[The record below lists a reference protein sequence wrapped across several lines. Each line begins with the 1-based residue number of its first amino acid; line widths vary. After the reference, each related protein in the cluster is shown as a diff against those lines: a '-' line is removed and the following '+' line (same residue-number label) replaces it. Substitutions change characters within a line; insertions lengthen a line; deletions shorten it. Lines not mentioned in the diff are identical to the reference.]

1 MSSGDGGCSST
12 EQDGVDRFRRCV
24 RERIRIA
31 RELAA
36 LRAGFASVT
45 EHYERVFRTMHALG
59 PSLGISQ
66 RDIGWA
72 TDPDWGP
79 AALFSRGEDRF
90 LKHEQEVADL
100 LLNKLP

>member
-1 MSSGDGGCSST
+1 MLSGGCSSI
-12 EQDGVDRFRRCV
+12 EQDGVERFRRCV

-36 LRAGFASVT
+36 LRAGFATVT

-59 PSLGISQ
+59 PSLGISE

-79 AALFSRGEDRF
+79 TALFSRGEDRF
-90 LKHEQEVADL
+90 LKHEQEVADR
-100 LLNKLP
+100 LLNRLP

>member
-1 MSSGDGGCSST
+1 MSSGGWGINT
-12 EQDGVDRFRRCV
+12 QNGVDQFRRCV

-36 LRAGFASVT
+36 LRAGFATVT

-59 PSLGISQ
+59 PSLGISE
-66 RDIGWA
+66 REIGWA

-79 AALFSRGEDRF
+79 AGLFKHGENGF
-90 LKHEQEVADL
+90 LKHEQEVADR
-100 LLNKLP
+100 LLNRLP